1 VSLRDSLL
9 LFHLHAIPSPWLR
22 ATAVPARWVRLAPPP
37 LASPVVSQV
46 VKFPSPL
53 LAKAVVSPG
62 INAVLAKMPH
72 GLSLAKPLY
81 KRLYVP
87 HSKHNVMTEMTAA
100 KTRLALGQAS
110 VGEMPAMVGT
120 WPMMRGLV
128 SSTALAR
135 V

>member
-1 VSLRDSLL
+1 MFKL
-9 LFHLHAIPSPWLR
+9 
-22 ATAVPARWVRLAPPP
+22 
-37 LASPVVSQV
+37 
-46 VKFPSPL
+46 PSPL

-62 INAVLAKMPH
+62 IKAVLATMLQ

-81 KRLYVP
+81 KRLYAS
-87 HSKHNVMTEMTAA
+87 HCKRNVMMEMTAA

-110 VGEMPAMVGT
+110 VGEMPAMVVT

-128 SSTALAR
+128 SSTALTR